1 MRPFQQ
7 IGGAGN
13 WSILKANVVEEAKG
27 LGNLTKIL
35 QEALTG
41 LVSPAQD
48 ICSTEYP
55 VGVLPVH
62 AVSHV
67 YQQLDNL
74 GGDLRQDYMP
84 ELARLKTQYSED
96 GELQGQEKAVHWVAA
111 TFLIHKDSI
120 GL

>member
-1 MRPFQQ
+1 M
-7 IGGAGN
+7 
-13 WSILKANVVEEAKG
+13 VEEAKG
-27 LGNLTKIL
+27 LGDLTKLL
-35 QEALTG
+35 QETLTG

-55 VGVLPVH
+55 VSVLPVH
-62 AVSHV
+62 AIRHV

-84 ELARLKTQYSED
+84 ELARLKIQSSED
-96 GELQGQEKAVHWVAA
+96 GELQGEEKAVDWVAA